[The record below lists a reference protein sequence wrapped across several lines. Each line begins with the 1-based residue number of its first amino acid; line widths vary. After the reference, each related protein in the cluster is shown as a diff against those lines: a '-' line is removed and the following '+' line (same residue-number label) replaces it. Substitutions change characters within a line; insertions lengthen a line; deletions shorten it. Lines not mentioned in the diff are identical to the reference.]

1 MKEDGSEWG
10 HRSTCAPHP
19 RANPQPRPCLATPT
33 GRPELPSVSQW
44 LAAWRPR
51 ATEAQRSAQ
60 RGSKAGGAGHFQ
72 CQPFRPIGRTGLVLW
87 GDGLGWACPCPHQEG
102 LGAQPGRDE
111 SSLGPSAGAARDPE
125 PDPGEG
131 CGGRRTGAAGLWP
144 GGWGWEA
151 GGCVDE
157 QGRVGSR
164 EGKRGRVWGQAPTSW
179 SPRQAPSL
187 SWGGQEQGLEGR

>member
-60 RGSKAGGAGHFQ
+60 RGRKAGGAGHFQ

-111 SSLGPSAGAARDPE
+111 SSLGPSAGAAVPTDLGYGYDCSE
-125 PDPGEG
+125 PQVV
-131 CGGRRTGAAGLWP
+131 GLLFRLHP
-144 GGWGWEA
+144 IGMTH
-151 GGCVDE
+151 DRPF
-157 QGRVGSR
+157 QPFLLKRVGR
-164 EGKRGRVWGQAPTSW
+164 WG
-179 SPRQAPSL
+179 
-187 SWGGQEQGLEGR
+187 